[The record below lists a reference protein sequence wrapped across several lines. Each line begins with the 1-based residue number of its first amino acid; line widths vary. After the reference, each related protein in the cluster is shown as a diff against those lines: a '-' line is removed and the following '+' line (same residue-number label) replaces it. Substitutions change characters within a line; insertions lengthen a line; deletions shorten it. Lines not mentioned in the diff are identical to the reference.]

1 MKLFQIINFVSAGEI
16 EIICSKRNIRWLRLK
31 LMGRRRIFRGHSWGR
46 GGIFDEGALRKEKRK
61 GGTEDN
67 ETAGLRAGIVSKF
80 IAV

>member
-1 MKLFQIINFVSAGEI
+1 
-16 EIICSKRNIRWLRLK
+16 
-31 LMGRRRIFRGHSWGR
+31 MGRRRIFRGHSWGR
-46 GGIFDEGALRKEKRK
+46 GRIFDEETLRK

>member
-1 MKLFQIINFVSAGEI
+1 
-16 EIICSKRNIRWLRLK
+16 
-31 LMGRRRIFRGHSWGR
+31 MGRRRIFRGHSWGR